1 MDAAAAIKMAIVKT
15 HQLFFIYTVLY
26 GGKVNISLLSMKVQ

>member
-1 MDAAAAIKMAIVKT
+1 MDAAATIKMTSVKT

-26 GGKVNISLLSMKVQ
+26 GGKVNISLLSVKVQ